1 MTEWRNSAIFLFLRK
16 LARCLQEMGRG
27 FANRVRDME
36 NTSYIALS
44 RQNAL
49 WRQMDVIANNM
60 ANANTPAYK
69 GEQMMF
75 REFLVDT
82 RSSTRATGT
91 KLSYVQDVGLLR
103 DTREGPLT
111 KTDNQLDV
119 GIHGDG
125 YFQIETQAG
134 MRYSRNGHFR
144 LDEGGML
151 VNSQGFAVMD
161 KSDNP
166 IIFAPNE
173 TRIEI
178 AGDGTVSTENGVV
191 ASLKLVRFANE
202 QNLRKAGDSLYE
214 TTDQPE
220 VIQRPQVVQ
229 GMMEESNVQPVM
241 EITKMTELLRQYQA
255 AQNMMDQ
262 EHDRTVKAIEAL
274 LPRV

>member
-1 MTEWRNSAIFLFLRK
+1 
-16 LARCLQEMGRG
+16 
-27 FANRVRDME
+27 ME

-91 KLSYVQDVGLLR
+91 KLSFVQDMGLLR

-111 KTDNQLDV
+111 KTDNPLDV

-134 MRYSRNGHFR
+134 MRYTRNGHFR
-144 LDEGGML
+144 LDQSGML

-161 KSDNP
+161 RNDNP

-191 ASLKLVRFANE
+191 ANLKVVRFANQ
-202 QNLRKAGDSLYE
+202 QNLRKAGDGLYE
-214 TTDQPE
+214 TTDQAE
-220 VIQRPQVVQ
+220 LVQRPQVVQ
-229 GMMEESNVQPVM
+229 GMMEESNVQPVV

-255 AQNMMDQ
+255 AQQMIEK
-262 EHDRTVKAIEAL
+262 EHDRTMKAIETL
-274 LPRV
+274 VPRA

>member
-1 MTEWRNSAIFLFLRK
+1 
-16 LARCLQEMGRG
+16 
-27 FANRVRDME
+27 ME

-91 KLSYVQDVGLLR
+91 KLSFVQDMGLLR

-111 KTDNQLDV
+111 KTDNPLDV

-134 MRYSRNGHFR
+134 MRYTRNGHFS
-144 LDEGGML
+144 LDQSGML

-161 KSDNP
+161 RNDNP

-191 ASLKLVRFANE
+191 ANLKVVRFANQ
-202 QNLRKAGDSLYE
+202 QNLRKAGDGLYE
-214 TTDQPE
+214 TTDQAE
-220 VIQRPQVVQ
+220 LVQRPQVVQ
-229 GMMEESNVQPVM
+229 GMMEESNVQPVV

-255 AQNMMDQ
+255 AQQMIEK
-262 EHDRTVKAIEAL
+262 EHDRTMKAIETL
-274 LPRV
+274 VPRA

>member
-1 MTEWRNSAIFLFLRK
+1 
-16 LARCLQEMGRG
+16 
-27 FANRVRDME
+27 ME

-91 KLSYVQDVGLLR
+91 KLSFVQDMGLLR

-111 KTDNQLDV
+111 KTDNPLDV

-134 MRYSRNGHFR
+134 MRYTRNGHFL
-144 LDEGGML
+144 LDQSGML

-161 KSDNP
+161 RNDNP

-173 TRIEI
+173 SRIEI

-191 ASLKLVRFANE
+191 ANLKVVRFANQ
-202 QNLRKAGDSLYE
+202 QNLRKAGDGLYE
-214 TTDQPE
+214 TTDQAE
-220 VIQRPQVVQ
+220 LVQRPQVVQ
-229 GMMEESNVQPVM
+229 GMMEESNVQPVV

-255 AQNMMDQ
+255 AQQMIEK
-262 EHDRTVKAIEAL
+262 EHERTMKAIETL
-274 LPRV
+274 VPRT

>member
-1 MTEWRNSAIFLFLRK
+1 
-16 LARCLQEMGRG
+16 
-27 FANRVRDME
+27 ME

-75 REFLVDT
+75 REYLMNT
-82 RSSTRATGT
+82 RSSNRAVGD
-91 KLSYVQDVGLLR
+91 KLSYVQDMGVLR

-111 KTDNQLDV
+111 KTDNPLDIGV
-119 GIHGDG
+119 HGEG

-144 LDEGGML
+144 LDEAGML
-151 VNSQGFAVMD
+151 VNSQGFAVMS
-161 KSDNP
+161 KQDNP

-173 TRIEI
+173 KDIQI

-191 ASLKLVRFANE
+191 AQLKLVRFANE

-214 TTDQPE
+214 TTDDPE
-220 VIQRPQVVQ
+220 TIERPQIVQ

-241 EITKMTELLRQYQA
+241 EVTRMTELLRQYQA
-255 AQNMMDQ
+255 AQNVIDK
-262 EHDRTVKAIEAL
+262 EHERSLKMIETL
-274 LPRV
+274 VPRA

>member
-1 MTEWRNSAIFLFLRK
+1 
-16 LARCLQEMGRG
+16 
-27 FANRVRDME
+27 ME

-69 GEQMMF
+69 GEHMMF

-82 RSSTRATGT
+82 RSSNRATGT
-91 KLSYVQDVGLLR
+91 KLSFVQDTGLLR

-111 KTDNQLDV
+111 KTDNPLDV

-134 MRYSRNGHFR
+134 MRFTRNGHFR
-144 LDEGGML
+144 LDEAGML

-161 KSDNP
+161 KNDNP

-191 ASLKLVRFANE
+191 ANLKVVRFANE
-202 QNLRKAGDSLYE
+202 QNMRKAGDGLYE
-214 TTDQPE
+214 TTDPSE
-220 VIQRPQVVQ
+220 TVQRPQVVQ
-229 GMMEESNVQPVM
+229 GMMEESNVQPVV

-255 AQNMMDQ
+255 AQNMIEK
-262 EHDRTVKAIEAL
+262 EHERTMKAIDAL
-274 LPRV
+274 VPRS

>member
-1 MTEWRNSAIFLFLRK
+1 
-16 LARCLQEMGRG
+16 
-27 FANRVRDME
+27 ME

-49 WRQMDVIANNM
+49 WRQLDVIATNM

-69 GEQMMF
+69 AEQMMF

-82 RSSTRATGT
+82 RSSNRATGG
-91 KLSYVQDVGLLR
+91 KLSFVQDTALLR

-111 KTDNQLDV
+111 KTDNPLDV

-134 MRYSRNGHFR
+134 MRYTRNGHFR
-144 LDEGGML
+144 LDETGML
-151 VNSQGFAVMD
+151 VNTQGFAVMD
-161 KSDNP
+161 KNDQP

-173 TRIEI
+173 TRIAI

-191 ASLKLVRFANE
+191 ANLKVVRFANE

-214 TTDQPE
+214 TTDAAE

-229 GMMEESNVQPVM
+229 GMMEESNVQPVV
-241 EITKMTELLRQYQA
+241 EITRMTELLRQYQA
-255 AQNMMDQ
+255 AQNMIDK
-262 EHDRTVKAIEAL
+262 EHERTMKAIEAL
-274 LPRV
+274 VPRT

>member
-1 MTEWRNSAIFLFLRK
+1 
-16 LARCLQEMGRG
+16 
-27 FANRVRDME
+27 ME

-91 KLSYVQDVGLLR
+91 KLSFVQDMGLLR

-111 KTDNQLDV
+111 KTDNPLDV

-134 MRYSRNGHFR
+134 MRYTRNGHFL
-144 LDEGGML
+144 LDQSGML

-161 KSDNP
+161 RNDNP

-191 ASLKLVRFANE
+191 ANLKVVRFANQ
-202 QNLRKAGDSLYE
+202 QNLRKAGDGLYE
-214 TTDQPE
+214 TTDQAE
-220 VIQRPQVVQ
+220 LVQRPQVVQ
-229 GMMEESNVQPVM
+229 GMMEESNVQPVV

-255 AQNMMDQ
+255 AQQMIEK
-262 EHDRTVKAIEAL
+262 EHDRTMKAIETL
-274 LPRV
+274 VPRA